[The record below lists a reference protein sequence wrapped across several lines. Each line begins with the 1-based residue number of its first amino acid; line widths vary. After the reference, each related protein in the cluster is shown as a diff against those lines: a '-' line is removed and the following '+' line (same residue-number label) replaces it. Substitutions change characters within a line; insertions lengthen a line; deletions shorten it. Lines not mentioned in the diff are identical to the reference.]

1 MANDMIEASGA
12 PPPGCQ
18 DILGKS
24 LSENTPPAG
33 SGGTMKS
40 PCHGN
45 EPNRP
50 TGYRQI
56 RKPAAITAVNTFRD
70 RSASR
75 TCTGTA
81 GRTNGNEQP
90 ASVIHGSLQ
99 HKTRRYYRR
108 RSKSPP
114 HRVNSFVK
122 PTRAWISIASKV
134 SQSQFCT
141 PKHITTPLI
150 SIVLALGSSRCLPA
164 RLAANN
170 ESQGAIWR
178 LPLANQGRWTT
189 RGPGG
194 DTC

>member
-122 PTRAWISIASKV
+122 PTQAWISIASKV

-141 PKHITTPLI
+141 PIDNHRRGERA
-150 SIVLALGSSRCLPA
+150 VVDHRPA
-164 RLAANN
+164 TRPPVR
-170 ESQGAIWR
+170 SGVAIE
-178 LPLANQGRWTT
+178 LF
-189 RGPGG
+189 GG
-194 DTC
+194 LVAEEF